1 MGRTLAAV
9 SSITRPI
16 SSLAELEANL
26 NAAGALDTNT
36 RQTSSND
43 CFSNNAP
50 EPAMTVTSRN
60 LQVITGRA
68 AREGARACVLCPKTD
83 RRDENGHVGN
93 PTTTPGGATS
103 CASRPSAGIDRAKR
117 LISLKATGEQVAIL
131 STVGRGG
138 ARRPRPGVGVAI
150 EMLFR
155 ARGPLR
161 AT

>member
-1 MGRTLAAV
+1 
-9 SSITRPI
+9 
-16 SSLAELEANL
+16 
-26 NAAGALDTNT
+26 
-36 RQTSSND
+36 
-43 CFSNNAP
+43 
-50 EPAMTVTSRN
+50 MTVTSRD

-68 AREGARACVLCPKTD
+68 AREGARERVYFAQKPIAATKIAMRATQQPQRCGT
-83 RRDENGHVGN
+83 
-93 PTTTPGGATS
+93 TS

-117 LISLKATGEQVAIL
+117 LISLKATGEQVTVL

-138 ARRPRPGVGVAI
+138 ARRPRPGGGLAI